1 MTLIKSAT
9 FLGVIKIT
17 FILPMVSELV
27 SAQKVL
33 GVQCETEDG
42 KEDVVE

>member
-1 MTLIKSAT
+1 MD
-9 FLGVIKIT
+9 KISDISWSHKNN

-27 SAQKVL
+27 STQKVL